1 MLLRIEWLC
10 MNYQQ
15 HFSESVSKYL
25 DQLKHELDEDFPR
38 IGELI
43 PDVTLGQADTYVSR
57 VGELLNTYNEMFHPA
72 IKRSNSG
79 GQRTNWYARKKVLE
93 GYDAKIEAALPGIF
107 EKDGYVTASLVQQ
120 YAGIE
125 ESEAVKRLKS
135 LSRKYKWR
143 AKQDPQNPQAVRYL
157 PVRPAKS
164 GGEQTSV

>member
-1 MLLRIEWLC
+1 

-15 HFSESVSKYL
+15 HFTERISQYL
-25 DQLKHELDEDFPR
+25 DQLKRELDEDLPR
-38 IGELI
+38 IGELV
-43 PDVTLGQADTYVSR
+43 PEVTLGQADTYVSR

-79 GQRTNWYARKKVLE
+79 ATRTNWYARKKVLQ
-93 GYDAKIEAALPGIF
+93 GYDAKIEEALPTIF
-107 EKDGYVTASLVQQ
+107 EKEGYVTAALVQQ

-143 AKQDPQNPQAVRYL
+143 TKQDPQKPEVTRYL
-157 PVRPAKS
+157 LMRSAKS
-164 GGEQTSV
+164 VSEQGMASS

>member
-1 MLLRIEWLC
+1 

-25 DQLKHELDEDFPR
+25 DQLKRELDEDLPR

-79 GQRTNWYARKKVLE
+79 GERTNWYARKKVLE
-93 GYDAKIEAALPGIF
+93 GYDAKIEAALPTIF
-107 EKDGYVTASLVQQ
+107 EKEGYVTAPLIQQ
-120 YAGIE
+120 YVSIE
-125 ESEAVKRLKS
+125 EAEAVKRLKS
-135 LSRKYKWR
+135 LSRKYKWKT
-143 AKQDPQNPQAVRYL
+143 KQDPQKPDVVRYS
-157 PVRPAKS
+157 PARTTKNP
-164 GGEQTSV
+164 EQQTQ